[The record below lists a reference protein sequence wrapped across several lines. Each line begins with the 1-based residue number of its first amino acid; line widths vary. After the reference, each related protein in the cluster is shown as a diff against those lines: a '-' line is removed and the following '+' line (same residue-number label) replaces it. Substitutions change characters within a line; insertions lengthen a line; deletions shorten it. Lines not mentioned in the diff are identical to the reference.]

1 MKKIKIITLI
11 IGIGLL
17 GLNLFAD
24 PFDDFKTNFPSYK
37 NYFKPF
43 IKDFGGVLGANDFN
57 SGRALGFPGFDV
69 GFDIAIQKEPASD
82 NKILKAAGVNSF
94 GIPLVHGSVGL
105 PLVGFDVNLRGF
117 SYSGLNII
125 GGGLRYNIFKS
136 GMITKFM
143 PDLSAMFFYDNI
155 KYDYFK
161 GNHFSFDIVGSWD
174 IPIVKPFA
182 GVGFD
187 RTKLKVKDVN
197 PSVDGIEETETGT
210 RYTLG
215 VKFSPLP
222 LVYIYGAYSIIHSEQ
237 GYNFGVGVRF

>member
-1 MKKIKIITLI
+1 MKKIIILI
-11 IGIGLL
+11 VGLCLL

-24 PFDDFKTNFPSYK
+24 PFDDFKANFPSDK
-37 NYFKPF
+37 DYFKPF
-43 IKDFGGVLGANDFN
+43 VKDFGGVLGASDFN
-57 SGRALGFPGFDV
+57 NGRALGFPGFDV
-69 GFDIAIQKEPASD
+69 GFDMAIQKKPSSND
-82 NKILKAAGVNSF
+82 KILRDAGVDAF

-136 GMITKFM
+136 GMLSKFM
-143 PDLSAMFFYDNI
+143 PDLSAMVFYDNI
-155 KYDYFK
+155 RYDYFK
-161 GNHFSFDIVGSWD
+161 GNHISFDLVGSWD

-182 GVGFD
+182 GVGLD
-187 RTKLKVKDVN
+187 RTKLEVRNV
-197 PSVDGIEETETGT
+197 SGFDGTHETASAA

-222 LVYIYGAYSIIHSEQ
+222 LVYVYGAYSIIHSES
-237 GYNFGVGVRF
+237 GYNFGLGMRF